1 MGDLSRYG
9 DLFAWAPA
17 LALLLVTALL
27 SFSRIFERNPP
38 ALGLLLLVV
47 LWAWVEA
54 TQGFV
59 ADAGLRMLLVY
70 LKYVVLAW
78 IPFAWVAT
86 CLRIVGNRPWGPVLL
101 AALGALAVAFVVLLV
116 WDHRTGWFF
125 SSLEFTPSGIARRTG
140 WLHTVYMTVLFGA
153 LGAGVALLV
162 RAGRRFSWMDGRRAK
177 LVLAAAALPSLAG
190 VVDLV
195 GWMPE
200 PRMSLVPWALFASA
214 VLFLGA
220 ILRGRLFAPGS
231 SAYETVVRDM
241 ADPVL
246 VLDTTGRP
254 VWSNEAA
261 HRAFPSLTTGAAF
274 DLPEIEGQVP
284 LLRQGHEVSVRYAER
299 EYRAKGTPAQDQRSG
314 FEALVVVF
322 QDVTGLKAEQTRL
335 EALVAQRTQELVRSK
350 EQLEAEL
357 EKSRG
362 AQKGLERLLS
372 EKELL
377 LHEVNHRVKNN
388 LQIILSLINLQT
400 RRLAQESAAKEI
412 LAATEGRIRSINLV
426 HELIYRTEFGAG
438 LDFRR
443 YLEELVKGIG
453 ALYSQVDVRVE
464 VLPSARPVQGGVD
477 FSVDFGL
484 VVNELVTNAFK
495 HGIVPAGGGLVTVA
509 LDLRGSTLVLSVRDS
524 GKGFV
529 PDASEGHSLGLSLVR
544 AVLKKYRAELVV
556 KSEGGTLVEILIPWS
571 DA

>member
-27 SFSRIFERNPP
+27 SFNRIYERNPA
-38 ALGLLLLVV
+38 ALGLLLVV
-47 LWAWVEA
+47 VFWAWVEA

-59 ADAGLRMLLVY
+59 AEPDLRILFVY
-70 LKYVVLAW
+70 LKYVALAW
-78 IPFAWVAT
+78 IPVAWWGT
-86 CLRIVGNRPWGPVLL
+86 CLRIVGGHPWGKALLVTFGLVAGTFGVLL
-101 AALGALAVAFVVLLV
+101 YWDDTTGWFFASIEVLPGAGVIRRHGWLYTLYVVELFIALSSGVVLLV
-116 WDHRTGWFF
+116 R
-125 SSLEFTPSGIARRTG
+125 AR
-140 WLHTVYMTVLFGA
+140 
-153 LGAGVALLV
+153 
-162 RAGRRFSWMDGRRAK
+162 RRFSWLDGRRAR
-177 LVLAAAALPSLAG
+177 LVLAAAVLPMAAG
-190 VVDLV
+190 MIDFL
-195 GWMPE
+195 GWISA
-200 PRMSLVPWALFASA
+200 PRVALVPWALFLSA
-214 VLFLGA
+214 LLFLGA
-220 ILRGRLFAPGS
+220 IFRGRLFGPGAS
-231 SAYETVVRDM
+231 TYETVVRDM

-246 VLDTTGRP
+246 VLDPTGRP
-254 VWSNEAA
+254 VWSNTAA
-261 HRAFPSLTTGAAF
+261 HQAFPPLSADQGLGLP
-274 DLPEIEGQVP
+274 DLGQIDD
-284 LLRQGHEVSVRYAER
+284 LRQGRDVPVRHGER
-299 EYRAKGTPAQDQRSG
+299 EYLAKGTPAQDQRSG

-357 EKSRG
+357 ERSQG
-362 AQKGLERLLS
+362 TQKGLERLLS

-400 RRLAQESAAKEI
+400 RRLPQESAAKEI

-426 HELIYRTEFGAG
+426 HELIYRTEFGTG

-484 VVNELVTNAFK
+484 VVNELVTNSFK
-495 HGIVPAGGGLVTVA
+495 HGIVPAGGGLVTVGLELQGA
-509 LDLRGSTLVLSVRDS
+509 TLVLSVRDS
-524 GKGFV
+524 GQGFV
-529 PDASEGHSLGLSLVR
+529 SEGSEGHSLGLSLVR

-556 KSEGGTLVEILIPWS
+556 KSEGGTVVEVLIPWT